1 MAKVIFEEV
10 QCKSLINRVY
20 GDHLPFRWTINPY
33 RGCQHACVYCFARG
47 THTYL
52 GMNPG
57 RDFDSRISIKVN
69 APEVL
74 RQELRAATKKRRKPE
89 CYTCP
94 TDITST
100 PSSSA
105 LPAFIS
111 SSSAFPDSSVS
122 LFFPASTSSLRTGRI
137 ISTHVSL
144 SICEV
149 VITCPPCSSTRF
161 FTKGRP
167 RPGPL

>member
-1 MAKVIFEEV
+1 MPRVIFEEV

-69 APEVL
+69 APEVC
-74 RQELRAATKKRRKPE
+74 AKSSGRRPGE
-89 CYTCP
+89 A
-94 TDITST
+94 
-100 PSSSA
+100 SSSPGVP
-105 LPAFIS
+105 PAIHMS
-111 SSSAFPDSSVS
+111 RRSRTTGSPSAS
-122 LFFPASTSSLRTGRI
+122 
-137 ISTHVSL
+137 
-144 SICEV
+144 
-149 VITCPPCSSTRF
+149 
-161 FTKGRP
+161 
-167 RPGPL
+167 